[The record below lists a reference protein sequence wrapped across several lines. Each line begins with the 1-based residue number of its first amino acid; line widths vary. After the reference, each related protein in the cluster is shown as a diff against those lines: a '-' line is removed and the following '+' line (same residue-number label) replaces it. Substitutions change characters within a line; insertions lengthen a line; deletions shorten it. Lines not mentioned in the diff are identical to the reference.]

1 MGDLNSRKAK
11 VIRFEMKSK
20 FAVIDAEVPLAEM
33 FGYASTLRSMTQG
46 RGNFIM
52 EFSHYLELN
61 RERMEKLLPDYLEK

>member
-1 MGDLNSRKAK
+1 
-11 VIRFEMKSK
+11 
-20 FAVIDAEVPLAEM
+20 M